1 MNFIVVTNE
10 WMSARGLM
18 PLPTQRKNKDGSK
31 ILMHDV
37 YVKPYLQQEENGGT
51 DNPNGHTLLERYPF
65 NSKELKDLLASD
77 EWSWEE
83 GEASSE
89 SADFIQVAAVR
100 NLMTATKAGIQ
111 QMKLSASEALRIA
124 DMYPD
129 WSAGIDVKVGER
141 YNYGGKLW
149 EVLQAHTTQEGWEP
163 GTATLAL
170 FVAVDAMAHAGTLE
184 DPVPYEQGM
193 ALELGKYYTQYGVV
207 YECIQASGALV
218 YDLKDVPAL
227 ARPVE

>member
-10 WMSARGLM
+10 WMSAHGLA
-18 PLPTQRKNKDGSK
+18 PTSTMRKSKDGSK
-31 ILMHDV
+31 IILHEDYFNLVAKRDGEGEMQLDGAEV
-37 YVKPYLQQEENGGT
+37 YA
-51 DNPNGHTLLERYPF
+51 H
-65 NSKELKDLLASD
+65 NSPALNDLLAGD

-83 GEASSE
+83 GEAPSE

-100 NLMTATKAGIQ
+100 NLMTVTKAGIQ
-111 QMKLSASEALRIA
+111 QMKLSAAEAQRIA
-124 DMYPD
+124 GMYPD
-129 WSAGIDVKVGER
+129 WSAGVDVKVGER
-141 YNYGGKLW
+141 YNFGGKLW
-149 EVLQAHTTQEGWEP
+149 EVQQAHTTQAGWEP

-184 DPVPYEQGM
+184 DPVPYTKGM

-227 ARPVE
+227 ARPVEEA

>member
-1 MNFIVVTNE
+1 MEFLIATAE
-10 WMSARGLM
+10 WMAARGLLATSAM
-18 PLPTQRKNKDGSK
+18 AANRDRTKF
-31 ILMHDV
+31 ILHSEF
-37 YVKPYLQQEENGGT
+37 YRNIAGGGAEMG
-51 DNPNGHTLLERYPF
+51 DAHEYGAM
-65 NSKELKDLLASD
+65 SAELRELLASE
-77 EWSWEE
+77 EWQGAAD
-83 GEASSE
+83 GEKRGDTAGYL
-89 SADFIQVAAVR
+89 QAAGAL
-100 NLMTATKAGIQ
+100 NLMAQTRAGIQ
-111 QMKLSASEALRIA
+111 SAGLTGAEALRVREL
-124 DMYPD
+124 YPD
-129 WSAGIDVKVGER
+129 WSAGVDVKVGER

-149 EVLQAHTTQEGWEP
+149 EVLQAHTTQEDWAP

-184 DPVPYEQGM
+184 DPVPYTQGM

>member
-1 MNFIVVTNE
+1 MEFVRVTPE
-10 WMSARGLM
+10 WMAAHGILPLPDMRKNTAGTEYLLHEDYFTQMGGVKDSVPTYAHNSPELAELLASEEWKPGD
-18 PLPTQRKNKDGSK
+18 PEAELPTQG
-31 ILMHDV
+31 
-37 YVKPYLQQEENGGT
+37 YV
-51 DNPNGHTLLERYPF
+51 
-65 NSKELKDLLASD
+65 
-77 EWSWEE
+77 
-83 GEASSE
+83 
-89 SADFIQVAAVR
+89 VAAAAR

-111 QMKLSASEALRIA
+111 SMKLSAAEALRLP

-149 EVLQAHTTQEGWEP
+149 EVVQAHTTQAGWEP
-163 GTATLAL
+163 GTARLAL
-170 FVAVDAMAHAGTLE
+170 WKKVDAEGNAGTRE
-184 DPVPYEQGM
+184 DPIPYEQGM

-227 ARPVE
+227 ARPV

>member
-10 WMSARGLM
+10 WMSAHGIA
-18 PLPTQRKNKDGSK
+18 PLSTMRKSKDGSK
-31 ILMHDV
+31 IILHEDYFNLVARRDGEGEMQLDGAEV
-37 YVKPYLQQEENGGT
+37 YA
-51 DNPNGHTLLERYPF
+51 H
-65 NSKELKDLLASD
+65 NSPALNDLLAGD

-83 GEASSE
+83 GEATSE

-111 QMKLSASEALRIA
+111 SMKLSAAEALRIP

-184 DPVPYEQGM
+184 DPVPYIQGM
-193 ALELGKYYTQYGVV
+193 ALELGKYYTQFGVV
-207 YECIQASGALV
+207 YECIQASGPLV

-227 ARPVE
+227 ARPVG

>member
-10 WMSARGLM
+10 WMSAHGIV
-18 PLPTQRKNKDGSK
+18 PLSTMRKSKDGSK
-31 ILMHDV
+31 IILHEDYFNLVARRDGEGEMQLDGAEV
-37 YVKPYLQQEENGGT
+37 YA
-51 DNPNGHTLLERYPF
+51 H
-65 NSKELKDLLASD
+65 NSPALNDLLAGE

-83 GEASSE
+83 GESPSD

-111 QMKLSASEALRIA
+111 SMKLSAAEALSLT

-141 YNYGGKLW
+141 YNYGGRLW
-149 EVLQAHTTQEGWEP
+149 EVVQAHRTQEDWAP

-184 DPVPYEQGM
+184 DPVPYTQGM

-227 ARPVE
+227 ARPVG

>member
-1 MNFIVVTNE
+1 MEFVKVSQE
-10 WMSARGLM
+10 WMAGRGL
-18 PLPTQRKNKDGSK
+18 LPCPYMRKNKAGTEFLLHADFFER
-31 ILMHDV
+31 M
-37 YVKPYLQQEENGGT
+37 GGA
-51 DNPNGHTLLERYPF
+51 PGVERYAH
-65 NSKELKDLLASD
+65 NSPELEALLSSDDWAS
-77 EWSWEE
+77 EE
-83 GEASSE
+83 TPTATEGYAM
-89 SADFIQVAAVR
+89 ATAVR

-111 QMKLSASEALRIA
+111 SMKLSAAEALRLP

-149 EVLQAHTTQEGWEP
+149 EVVQAHTTQAGWEP

-170 FVAVDAMAHAGTLE
+170 WKKVDAEGNAGTRE
-184 DPVPYEQGM
+184 DPIPYEQGM

-218 YDLKDVPAL
+218 YDLKDAPAL
-227 ARPVE
+227 ARPVG

>member
-1 MNFIVVTNE
+1 MKFVRVTQE
-10 WMSARGLM
+10 WMAAHGIL
-18 PLPTQRKNKDGSK
+18 PLPDMRKNTAGTEYLLHEDYFTQMGGVKDSVPTYA
-31 ILMHDV
+31 H
-37 YVKPYLQQEENGGT
+37 
-51 DNPNGHTLLERYPF
+51 
-65 NSKELKDLLASD
+65 NSPELAELLASE
-77 EWSWEE
+77 EWNP
-83 GEASSE
+83 GDPEAE
-89 SADFIQVAAVR
+89 LPTPGYVVAAAAR

-111 QMKLSASEALRIA
+111 HMKLSASEALRIA

-129 WSAGIDVKVGER
+129 WAPGLDVKAGER
-141 YNYGGKLW
+141 YNHGGKLW

-163 GTATLAL
+163 GPATLAL

-184 DPVPYEQGM
+184 DPVPYTQGM

-227 ARPVE
+227 ARPVG